1 MKNIA
6 LFGGSFD
13 PPHNGHVAVVQAAL
27 KQLDIDKLIIVPAYK
42 NPFKTATTAPPS
54 LRLQWLQDIF
64 TAYPHVEISDFEI
77 TKECAVPTIETVAY
91 FQRCEQPSQLFLIIG
106 ADNLASLPQWHRYS
120 ELKKQVTF
128 VVAHRDHVTIPP
140 HYRDLHVNV
149 PISSTTLRA
158 GKEHTFIPERV
169 RHAITSYYKDTDEKP
184 S

>member
-27 KQLDIDKLIIVPAYK
+27 KQLDIEKLIVVPTYV
-42 NPFKTATTAPPS
+42 NPFKTATTAPAS
-54 LRLQWLQDIF
+54 LRLTWLQDIF
-64 TAYPHVEISDFEI
+64 KEYAHVEISDVET
-77 TKECAVPTIETVAY
+77 TKKRAVPTIETVQY
-91 FQRCEQPSQLFLIIG
+91 FQHREQPSRLFFIIG
-106 ADNLASLPQWHRYS
+106 ADNLASLPQWHRYN
-120 ELKKQVTF
+120 ELEKLVTF

-149 PISSTTLRA
+149 PISSTILRA
-158 GKEHTFIPERV
+158 GKKHSFIPERV